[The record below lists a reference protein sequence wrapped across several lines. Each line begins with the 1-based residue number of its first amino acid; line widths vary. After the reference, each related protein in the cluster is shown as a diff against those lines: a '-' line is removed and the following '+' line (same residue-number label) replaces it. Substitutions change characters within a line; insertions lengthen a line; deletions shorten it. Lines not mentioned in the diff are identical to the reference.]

1 MLAQAGIQGGFAALA
16 ERGTVFPF
24 DEPLIQFAS
33 MKFPT
38 PSGKIEL
45 VSERAAVD
53 GHPRA
58 PFPYADALPQND
70 RLRVLS
76 PASDWTMNSSYAND
90 AKIALR
96 LNAAAVL
103 IHPDEAAARSI
114 KEGDKVE
121 LSNEH
126 GRLELVAEMTSHVPP
141 GIALVHKGRWPKL
154 DPNGANVNILN
165 PGTKSDM
172 GESSTVHGVEADL
185 RLLHPAAK
193 RRALHAHA

>member
-1 MLAQAGIQGGFAALA
+1 
-16 ERGTVFPF
+16 
-24 DEPLIQFAS
+24 
-33 MKFPT
+33 
-38 PSGKIEL
+38 
-45 VSERAAVD
+45 
-53 GHPRA
+53 
-58 PFPYADALPQND
+58 
-70 RLRVLS
+70 
-76 PASDWTMNSSYAND
+76 MNSSYAND

-96 LNAAAVL
+96 LNVAAVL
-103 IHPDEAAARSI
+103 IHPREAAARSI

-126 GRLELVAEMTSHVPP
+126 GRLELVAETASHVPP

-185 RLLHPAAK
+185 RPLPPAAK